1 MATFVP
7 TAVIIKLSKSA
18 LIIDAATK
26 LSLKEFTKVFL
37 KKFIHYIPFFIQWVT
52 TTIQLYEIIKLI
64 YDKINNI
71 INNIFRNNNNNKKSD

>member
-7 TAVIIKLSKSA
+7 TAVIIKLSNNA

-37 KKFIHYIPFFIQWVT
+37 KKFIHYIPFFIQWVMT
-52 TTIQLYEIIKLI
+52 TMQLYNIIRDI
-64 YDKINNI
+64 YDIINNI
-71 INNIFRNNNNNKKSD
+71 ITNIIRNNNNEKKSD